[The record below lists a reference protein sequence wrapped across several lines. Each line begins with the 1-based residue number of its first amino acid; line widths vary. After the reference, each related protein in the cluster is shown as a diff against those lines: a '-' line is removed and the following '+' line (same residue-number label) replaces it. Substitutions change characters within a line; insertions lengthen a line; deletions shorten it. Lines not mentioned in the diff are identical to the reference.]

1 MICLNVSKCTNK
13 TFISENSVLKIAI
26 RNETEIFMVTIVLL
40 LFLLAVDDD
49 VENENDVEVDD
60 NDRSVNNSH
69 NKMVKRK

>member
-26 RNETEIFMVTIVLL
+26 RTETEIFMVTIVLL

-49 VENENDVEVDD
+49 VENDVEVDD